1 MSFIKTFAAIGLS
14 KSGIVSLLSIM
25 GQNNVVLLFDY
36 NLDILNDVF
45 FINHLKNYNKKVEV
59 MSCAINASWEADI
72 IVISNAYLR
81 NKDLVRQI
89 KMVATGKVVII
100 LLDQKNQYQERI
112 NLEANLAL
120 FTFSKVLFTPELEME
135 HLGIFLKDHDY
146 QNTNY
151 AEALSQHLA

>member
-1 MSFIKTFAAIGLS
+1 MSFIKTYVAIGLS
-14 KSGIVSLLSIM
+14 KSGIVSLLSITD
-25 GQNNVVLLFDY
+25 QNNVVLLFDY
-36 NLDILNDVF
+36 NLEVLNDVF

-89 KMVATGKVVII
+89 KMVATGKVVIV
-100 LLDQKNQYQERI
+100 LLDKKNQYHESI
-112 NLEANLAL
+112 NPEAMLAL
-120 FTFSKVLFTPELEME
+120 FPFSKVLFITELEMD
-135 HLGIFLKDHDY
+135 HLGILLKDHDH

-151 AEALSQHLA
+151 AGALSQHFA